1 MKISPHGF
9 TVWLTGL
16 PSAGKSTLAQ
26 LVADE
31 VERRGIAVELLDAD
45 VIRTRFSKGLGFSKE
60 DRDENIRRLG
70 FLCHLLSKHGVSA
83 VAAAISPYRAV
94 RNEIRASLPHFVE
107 VHVNASLETCMARDV
122 KGLYKKAL
130 AGEIPKFTG
139 LDDPYEP
146 PEAPEVLVNTDQE
159 TPRASLHRI
168 LAKLERLKLIP
179 RVSVESQGRNTRAN
193 QSPEAPRPPG

>member
-1 MKISPHGF
+1 MKISPKGF

-26 LVADE
+26 LIADE
-31 VERRGIAVELLDAD
+31 IERRGIEVELLDAD

-83 VAAAISPYRAV
+83 VVAAISPYRAV

-107 VHVNASLETCMARDV
+107 VHVNSSLETCMARDV

-146 PEAPEVLVNTDQE
+146 PDAPEVLVNTDQE
-159 TPRASLHRI
+159 KPGASLHRI
-168 LAKLERLKLIP
+168 LGKLERLKLIP
-179 RVSVESQGRNTRAN
+179 RVRAESQGRNTRPN
-193 QSPEAPRPPG
+193 QSPEGPRPPG